1 MATTAYLRV
10 STGTQ
15 GPHPPA
21 KAGLKGVHRQDCRR
35 QPPTTALSRQ
45 GGYAHTLKG
54 YSYTNLGGTLI
65 EKVFVEFEDE
75 DLAVSFEECVKDG
88 TARIVLDEDTS
99 INAAP
104 KELQEEYELALVSGD
119 EERLEGVLTVLWEEY
134 GIHGENPPIRETSG
148 IKHLA
153 IMHDDGVNTFGFKGH
168 PDILL
173 EWMIEN
179 GFPLRNVNLALYD

>member
-1 MATTAYLRV
+1 MGIDEMLCDSVTF
-10 STGTQ
+10 
-15 GPHPPA
+15 P
-21 KAGLKGVHRQDCRR
+21 
-35 QPPTTALSRQ
+35 
-45 GGYAHTLKG
+45 
-54 YSYTNLGGTLI
+54 I

-134 GIHGENPPIRETSG
+134 GIHGENPPVRETSG
-148 IKHLA
+148 I
-153 IMHDDGVNTFGFKGH
+153 
-168 PDILL
+168 
-173 EWMIEN
+173 
-179 GFPLRNVNLALYD
+179 